1 MRFKTEICFLSDV
14 GKMRKNNED
23 SALVDNPLGLAIV
36 ADGMGG
42 HSSGEVASQL
52 AVKVT
57 RDKFGDMQRTGLKP
71 GSYDE
76 KYSLEANQLGFA
88 VQLANSVIYEAG
100 NSTPENK
107 GMGTTLSSLL
117 LNREKVSIAHIG
129 DSRIYLLRDG
139 VLEQITEDHSLVMDH
154 VRKGL
159 LTVEQAEKSPLQNIL
174 TRALGAQ
181 KTPQVDLKEIDV
193 FEKDRFLLCTDGLF
207 KAVQED
213 KIAELLKENADNQK
227 ACEALVT
234 EANNNGGPDNV
245 TVVIVAIK
253 KKTLKETVSD
263 MLKKSYA

>member
-1 MRFKTEICFLSDV
+1 MKFKTEISFLSDT

-23 SALVDNPLGLAIV
+23 SALVENALGLAIV

-57 RDKFGDMQRTGLKP
+57 RDKFADMQRTGLKP
-71 GSYDE
+71 AAYDE

-117 LNREKVSIAHIG
+117 LNGDKITMAHIG
-129 DSRIYLLRDG
+129 DSRIYLFRDG
-139 VLEQITEDHSLVMDH
+139 VLEQVTEDHSLVMDH

-159 LTVEQAEKSPLQNIL
+159 LTLEQAEKSPLQNIL

-193 FEKDRFLLCTDGLF
+193 FENDRFLLCTDGLF
-207 KAVQED
+207 KAVNEE
-213 KIAELLKENADNQK
+213 KITGILKDNPDNQK
-227 ACEALVT
+227 VCETLVA

-245 TVVIVAIK
+245 TVIVVAIK

>member
-1 MRFKTEICFLSDV
+1 MRLKMETCFLSDA

-23 SALVDNPLGLAIV
+23 SALGEDVLGLAIV

-42 HSSGEVASQL
+42 HSSGEIASRL

-57 RDKFGDMQRTGLKP
+57 RDKFDSMQRTGIKP

-107 GMGTTLSSLL
+107 GMGTTLSALL
-117 LNREKVSIAHIG
+117 LNKNKVSLAHIG
-129 DSRIYLLRDG
+129 DSRIYLFRDG
-139 VLEQITEDHSLVMDH
+139 ILEQITEDHSLVMDH

-159 LTVEQAEKSPLQNIL
+159 LTLEQAGKSPLQNIL

-181 KTPQVDLKEIDV
+181 KTPVVDLREIEV
-193 FEKDRFLLCTDGLF
+193 FENDKFLLCTDGLF
-207 KAVQED
+207 KAVPEE
-213 KIAELLKENADNQK
+213 KITEIMKTNADNGK
-227 ACEALVT
+227 ACETLVS
-234 EANNNGGPDNV
+234 EANSNGGPDNI
-245 TVVIVAIK
+245 TVGIAAIK
-253 KKTLKETVSD
+253 KKTLKETVGE